1 MKSAPDSIQPFV
13 KDRTWTRITIGESPA
28 NIYRLDRNGH
38 AALFLKVS
46 LKSHRRELLREMER
60 IDWLQGKLPV
70 PKVVRYE
77 ADDRNEYLLLTA
89 LPGRNAA
96 SMTGDE
102 PNENIVR
109 LLSAGLRMVHAV
121 SIEECPFDMTL
132 DGVIEE
138 ARYNV
143 VNGLVNEADFDDIRL
158 GRSAAEVFEELLSK
172 RPANEDL
179 VFAHGDYCLPNVIID
194 EEKVTGFVDWGSA
207 GVADRY
213 KDIALVVRSLKRN
226 TGEDLATSFF
236 EAYGLSRPDAE
247 KVEFYQLL
255 DKFW

>member
-1 MKSAPDSIQPFV
+1 
-13 KDRTWTRITIGESPA
+13 
-28 NIYRLDRNGH
+28 
-38 AALFLKVS
+38 
-46 LKSHRRELLREMER
+46 
-60 IDWLQGKLPV
+60 
-70 PKVVRYE
+70 
-77 ADDRNEYLLLTA
+77 
-89 LPGRNAA
+89 
-96 SMTGDE
+96 MTGDE

-109 LLSAGLRMVHAV
+109 LLAAGLRMVHAV

-138 ARYNV
+138 ARHNV
-143 VNGLVNEADFDDIRL
+143 VNGLVNEADFDDKRL

-179 VFAHGDYCLPNVIID
+179 VFTHGDYCLPNVIVD

-207 GVADRY
+207 GVSDRY

-226 TGEDLATSFF
+226 TREDLATSFF
-236 EAYGLSRPDAE
+236 EAYGISRPDAE

-255 DKFW
+255 DEFW